1 MRRPN
6 GTYLPGGSPGR
17 PTGARNKLAKH
28 VFEHMV
34 QHWLEPAAPGSPLC
48 KGQEALETVYK
59 EDAGL
64 YLRIVGNALPKE
76 FTFETATH
84 DLDDD
89 QIDELIL
96 KLRERLAEHRKAMP
110 LPAPKIIQAEP
121 NER

>member
-6 GTYLPGGSPGR
+6 GTYLPGGSVGR
-17 PTGARNKLAKH
+17 PTGSRNKLAKH

-48 KGQEALETVYK
+48 KGQEALETVY
-59 EDAGL
+59 L

-96 KLRERLAEHRKAMP
+96 KLRERLAEHRKAVP
-110 LPAPKIIQAEP
+110 LPAPEIIEAEP